1 LRVVASARAHPAT
14 SDPLTNSD
22 FDREPFDEVLVLL
35 VKARKISTGRNQPM
49 DDPAEKFLRF
59 AAECELMA
67 KFTRSPENKT
77 VWTRMAERW
86 VRCARLY
93 DRRSAMHSGSARRHR
108 APVHSSAH

>member
-1 LRVVASARAHPAT
+1 
-14 SDPLTNSD
+14 
-22 FDREPFDEVLVLL
+22 
-35 VKARKISTGRNQPM
+35 M

-67 KFTRSPENKT
+67 KFTRSRENKT

-93 DRRSAMHSGSARRHR
+93 DRRNTMMHSAAAARRHR
-108 APVHSSAH
+108 SPAHSSPH